1 MNSPRSHITNLS
13 GPILR
18 ELMLDTQVPLH
29 DLWNGSLGASSFDCA
44 QDVNRVPR
52 RNGSRETTGDELSWL
67 RCLSRI
73 EVSRN
78 KRELRRVQPKIIK
91 NVGLSGIEDAECTSH
106 NRIFLQRPGESQA
119 WRPIILI
126 ELHSAV
132 RDGVGPVRGDHD
144 RPVQVEIAYAPVGWR
159 GDLIAKSQIDRELGT
174 GAKVILHQ
182 SGKIP
187 VASRVQ
193 AEQEVLF
200 GLTGHAKKKIGQS
213 VAAGGGCQIGGVG
226 ASKAEKSPRCGHLIE
241 VPLLATE
248 VHAQFQRVPV
258 ANPSHRVCDLKDILE
273 NMLRQ
278 EL

>member
-1 MNSPRSHITNLS
+1 MNRPRTHITNL
-13 GPILR
+13 GCPILR
-18 ELMLDTQVPLH
+18 KLMLDTQVPLH
-29 DLWNGSLGASSFDCA
+29 DLWDGSLGASGFDCA
-44 QDVNRVPR
+44 QDVNRVPS
-52 RNGSRETTGDELSWL
+52 RNGSRETTGDDLSWL
-67 RCLSRI
+67 RCLSRV

-78 KRELRRVQPKIIK
+78 KRELWRVQPKIIK
-91 NVGLSGIEDAECTSH
+91 NVGLGGIENTECTSH
-106 NRIFLQRPGESQA
+106 HGIFLQRPGESQA

-126 ELHSAV
+126 KLLSAGRARV
-132 RDGVGPVRGDHD
+132 TPVRGDHD

-159 GDLIAKSQIDRELGT
+159 GDLIAKSQIDRQVGT
-174 GAKVILHQ
+174 GAKVILHK
-182 SGKIP
+182 SRKIP
-187 VASRVQ
+187 VASRVK

-226 ASKAEKSPRCGHLIE
+226 ASEAEKSPRCGHLIE

-258 ANPSHRVCDLKDILE
+258 ANPSHRVCDLKDVLE